1 VTATLA
7 LVASAGRFVLARPR
21 LLAVLAL
28 AAGAVVLFGAG
39 HLGGREAVREAN
51 READRQA
58 VDAAVGAERAVGA
71 CHDAGGRWDVSTGR
85 CR

>member
-1 VTATLA
+1 MTAALA
-7 LVASAGRFVLARPR
+7 VLAAAGRFMIARPR

-28 AAGAVVLFGAG
+28 VASAAVVFGAG

-51 READRQA
+51 RRADREA
-58 VDAAVGAERAVGA
+58 VDAAIGAGRDVAA